1 MQTRNGVRVTKLMK
15 LESCYV
21 GLVNGVLMQWNL
33 EGRRTGRN
41 KSKFD
46 LQIHDEKNVYANV
59 YMHRGV
65 KRVTAKRYNSIDEAK
80 NNAPRGYIKTIE
92 L

>member
-1 MQTRNGVRVTKLMK
+1 MQTKNGTRVTKLTK
-15 LESCYV
+15 LDSCYV
-21 GLVNGVLMQWNL
+21 GIVNGTLMQWNL

-46 LQIHDEKNVYANV
+46 LVMDLDKPVYANV
-59 YMHRGV
+59 YYSGGT
-65 KRVTAKRYNSIDEAK
+65 KRISGKRYETK
-80 NNAPRGYIKTIE
+80 NDAVNDAPRGYIKTIE